1 MFAKKHAVYFGV
13 LMIPM
18 LIVSTLLNIVYS
30 LQVHDYIQI
39 NWLMVVLLAV
49 AMSGLIAWLQTR
61 KEGRKSP
68 K

>member
-1 MFAKKHAVYFGV
+1 MFAKKHVVYFGV

-39 NWLMVVLLAV
+39 NWLMVVLLAI
-49 AMSGLIAWLQTR
+49 AMSGLITWMQTR
-61 KEGRKSP
+61 KEGGKSSL
-68 K
+68 